1 MYFSLQQ
8 EVYDFEKKLVLV
20 TYPNQ
25 FYPNV
30 DPVLIIHDFNTGI
43 IYNISSGKTGT
54 VCNTSFETLNNDKW
68 FAEESEHHHI
78 RMKTTQELFNIPRR
92 NGSSPLV
99 YKGTASVRGINTDI
113 WVGKTMIMN
122 RKTNKSHEVTE
133 VFKIQMFYIFTDSE
147 TINYFPDLCI

>member
-1 MYFSLQQ
+1 M
-8 EVYDFEKKLVLV
+8 

-30 DPVLIIHDFNTGI
+30 GPMLTIHDFNTGI

-68 FAEESEHHHI
+68 FAEYNEHHRI
-78 RMKTTQELFNIPRR
+78 RMKTTQELFNVPQR

-99 YKGTASVRGINTDI
+99 YKGTASVRGINADVWI
-113 WVGKTMIMN
+113 GETMAMN
-122 RKTNKSHEVTE
+122 RKTNKSYEVTE
-133 VFKIQMFYIFTDSE
+133 VFKI
-147 TINYFPDLCI
+147 